1 MTIPYICHG
10 LPEMRQKHWGGQ
22 IRLLQSEAPYEA
34 EVTARGSSF
43 HLLFG
48 PHAYGNYIC
57 IPNWNVGSE
66 LAALTDLF
74 WNTERLI
81 QYTGLSKADACS
93 VASALAELSKYI
105 Q

>member
-1 MTIPYICHG
+1 MISYICHG
-10 LPEMRQKHWGGQ
+10 LSSMKRKHWEGQ
-22 IRLLQSEAPYEA
+22 IHLIHTEPPYEA
-34 EVTARGSSF
+34 EVIADGSTF

-48 PHAYGNYIC
+48 SHAYGNYIC

-66 LAALTDLF
+66 LASLTDEF

-81 QYTGLSKADACS
+81 QYSGLSKTNACS

-105 Q
+105 